1 MQSAERIAFRRAT
14 LESRSFCWNA
24 GMFLALHV
32 ADVSRLTSHVSDFR
46 LGSAQRSRCSTFEQM
61 ISDGH
66 AKSRPAGRS
75 ILKKSQIVKFTW
87 MVSVFCVLVA
97 FPIVCSLQL
106 TVDS

>member
-1 MQSAERIAFRRAT
+1 
-14 LESRSFCWNA
+14 
-24 GMFLALHV
+24 
-32 ADVSRLTSHVSDFR
+32 
-46 LGSAQRSRCSTFEQM
+46 M

-97 FPIVCSLQL
+97 FPIVCSLQFA
-106 TVDS
+106 VDS